1 MTEKELIDQLN
12 KFQAIKPNSDW
23 ADWLLNNI
31 LSQKKEQVVIR
42 PKVKLVSFSI
52 RLRSGQAYITKYR
65 KALVPAFLV
74 LIFVSTVALAQTT
87 LPGNVLYPA
96 KILTQNIKLAL
107 ASSDY
112 KPVVRMQI
120 TKERL
125 QDIARVSDQ
134 EQVVASLTQNI
145 KQDLNAIPKELKN
158 IPKKEI
164 ALKASQ
170 QVKEKGENLSN
181 IVNQINLETQDKEEL
196 AKTVSD
202 TQNQV
207 LALILET
214 TEKINQCPSYLQVN
228 INNLQNYFNS
238 NIDLVA
244 QWPISDITK
253 VKMYLVEIGDDMK
266 AGNCLEAMDKIESI
280 NQLLQIH
287 SLDSSTQNSLE
298 NFEQIKVETSTSGS
312 SD

>member
-31 LSQKKEQVVIR
+31 LSQKKEQVIIR

-52 RLRSGQAYITKYR
+52 FQRYEKVLI
-65 KALVPAFLV
+65 PAFF
-74 LIFVSTVALAQTT
+74 IFIFIATTGLAQTA
-87 LPGNVLYPA
+87 LPGNPLYPLKTA
-96 KILTQNIKLAL
+96 TQNIKIAL
-107 ASSDY
+107 APSEK
-112 KPVVRMQI
+112 KPIVRMQI
-120 TKERL
+120 AKERL
-125 QDIARVSDQ
+125 EDIAKISDQ
-134 EQVVASLTQNI
+134 EKTVTLMTQNI
-145 KQDLNAIPKELKN
+145 KQELNTIPQELKN
-158 IPKKEI
+158 ISKKEV